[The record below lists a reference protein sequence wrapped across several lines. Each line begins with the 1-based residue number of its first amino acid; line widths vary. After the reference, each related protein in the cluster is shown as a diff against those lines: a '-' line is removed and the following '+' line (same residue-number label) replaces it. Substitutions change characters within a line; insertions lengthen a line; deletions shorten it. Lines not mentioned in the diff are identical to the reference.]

1 MRSLFIP
8 NLREGILHLPEEET
22 HHAVKVLR
30 AKLGFSYALM
40 DGKGGTAEGVIID
53 LDKRSCVMEV
63 GEISRES
70 LPQLGLTMI
79 VAPTKKTERF
89 EWFLEKAT
97 EIGVEKIYPV
107 FTSRSE
113 SKIEKFD
120 RWNKVLISAMKQSK
134 RTWLPELKPAMALI
148 DAVSEISDSPH
159 LAKNFFVAHCMD
171 AISFSDKTH
180 LLEALVPGKSTCIA
194 IGPEGDFTSEEVQEM
209 LNLGAKEITLGDMR
223 LRAETA
229 AIVAVTF
236 FAARQV

>member
-1 MRSLFIP
+1 MRSLFVP
-8 NLREGILHLPEEET
+8 NLKEGILRLSEEET
-22 HHAVKVLR
+22 RHAVTVLR
-30 AKLGFSYALM
+30 AKIGFSYALM
-40 DGKGGTAEGVIID
+40 DGKGGTAEGIIIE

-79 VAPTKKTERF
+79 VTPTKKKERF
-89 EWFLEKAT
+89 EWFLEKAA
-97 EIGVEKIYPV
+97 EIGVDRIYPV

-134 RTWLPELKPAMALI
+134 RTWLPKLMPAMALI

-171 AISFSDKTH
+171 AVSLSKKTH
-180 LLEALVPGKSTCIA
+180 LLKALVPGESTCIA
-194 IGPEGDFTSEEVQEM
+194 IGPEGDFTTEEVEKM
-209 LNLGAKEITLGDMR
+209 LDLGAKEITLGDMR
-223 LRAETA
+223 LRSETA

>member
-8 NLREGILHLPEEET
+8 DLKEGVLHLPKEEAR
-22 HHAVKVLR
+22 HAVKVLR
-30 AKLGFSYALM
+30 AKVGFSYALM
-40 DGKGGTAEGVIID
+40 DGKGGTAEGVIIN
-53 LDKRSCVMEV
+53 LEKRSCVMEV

-97 EIGVEKIYPV
+97 EIGVDRIYPV

-113 SKIEKFD
+113 NKIEKFD

-148 DAVSEISDSPH
+148 DAVREISDSAN
-159 LAKNFFVAHCMD
+159 LSKNFFVAHCMD
-171 AISFSDKTH
+171 SVSSGEKTH
-180 LLEALVPGKSTCIA
+180 RLKAIIPSESSCIA

-209 LNLGAKEITLGDMR
+209 LHSGAKEITLGDMR

-229 AIVAVTF
+229 AIVAVTL

>member
-8 NLREGILHLPEEET
+8 DLKEGILHLPKEEAR
-22 HHAVKVLR
+22 HAVKVLR
-30 AKLGFSYALM
+30 AKVGFSYALM
-40 DGKGGTAEGVIID
+40 DGKGGTAEGVIIN
-53 LDKRSCVMEV
+53 LEKRSCVMEV

-97 EIGVEKIYPV
+97 EIGVDRIYPV

-134 RTWLPELKPAMALI
+134 RTWLPELKPAMSLI
-148 DAVSEISDSPH
+148 DAVREISDSTN
-159 LAKNFFVAHCMD
+159 LSKNFFVAHCMD
-171 AISFSDKTH
+171 SVSLGEKTH
-180 LLEALVPGKSTCIA
+180 LLKAIIPSESTCIA

-209 LNLGAKEITLGDMR
+209 LNSGAKEITLGDMR

-229 AIVAVTF
+229 AIVAVTL

>member
-8 NLREGILHLPEEET
+8 DLKEGVLHLPKEEAR
-22 HHAVKVLR
+22 HAVKVLR
-30 AKLGFSYALM
+30 AKVGFSYALM
-40 DGKGGTAEGVIID
+40 DGKGGTAEGVIIN
-53 LDKRSCVMEV
+53 LEKRSCVMEV

-70 LPQLGLTMI
+70 LPQFGLTMI
-79 VAPTKKTERF
+79 VTPTKKTERF

-97 EIGVEKIYPV
+97 EIGVDRIYPV

-148 DAVSEISDSPH
+148 DAVREISDSAN
-159 LAKNFFVAHCMD
+159 LSKNFFVAHCMD
-171 AISFSDKTH
+171 SVSSGEKTH
-180 LLEALVPGKSTCIA
+180 LLKAIIPSESTCIA

-209 LNLGAKEITLGDMR
+209 LNSGAKEITLGDMR

-229 AIVAVTF
+229 AIVAVTL

>member
-1 MRSLFIP
+1 MRSLFMP
-8 NLREGILHLPEEET
+8 NLKEGILHLPEEET
-22 HHAVKVLR
+22 RHAVKVLR
-30 AKLGFSYALM
+30 AKIGFSYALM

-63 GEISRES
+63 GVISRES

-97 EIGVEKIYPV
+97 EIGVERIYPV

-134 RTWLPELKPAMALI
+134 RTWLPELKPAMALM
-148 DAVSEISDSPH
+148 DAVREISVSPH
-159 LAKNFFVAHCMD
+159 LANNFFVAHCMD
-171 AISFSDKTH
+171 AVSLSKKTH
-180 LLEALVPGKSTCIA
+180 VLKALVPGESTCIA

-209 LNLGAKEITLGDMR
+209 INSGAKEITLGDMR

>member
-8 NLREGILHLPEEET
+8 DLKEGILHLPEEET
-22 HHAVKVLR
+22 RHAVKVLR
-30 AKLGFSYALM
+30 AKIGFSYALM
-40 DGKGGTAEGVIID
+40 DGQGGTAEGVIIN

-63 GEISRES
+63 GEVSRES
-70 LPQLGLTMI
+70 RPKLGLTMI

-97 EIGVEKIYPV
+97 EIGVERIYPV

-113 SKIEKFD
+113 SKTAKFD

-134 RTWLPELKPAMALI
+134 RTWLPELKPAMALL
-148 DAVSEISDSPH
+148 DAVREISASPH

-171 AISFSDKTH
+171 SVSLSEKTH
-180 LLEALVPGKSTCIA
+180 LLKALSPTESSCIA
-194 IGPEGDFTSEEVQEM
+194 IGPEGDFTSEEVEKM
-209 LNLGAKEITLGDMR
+209 LDSGAKEITLGDMR

>member
-8 NLREGILHLPEEET
+8 NLKEGILHLPEEET
-22 HHAVKVLR
+22 RHAVKVLR
-30 AKLGFSYALM
+30 AKIGFSYALM
-40 DGKGGTAEGVIID
+40 DGKGGSAEGVIID
-53 LDKRSCVMEV
+53 LDNRSCVMEV

-79 VAPTKKTERF
+79 VAPTKKTDRF

-97 EIGVEKIYPV
+97 EIGVERIYPV
-107 FTSRSE
+107 FTARSE

-148 DAVSEISDSPH
+148 DAVSQISDSPH

-171 AISFSDKTH
+171 AVSLSKKTH
-180 LLEALVPGKSTCIA
+180 VLKALVPGESTCIA

-209 LNLGAKEITLGDMR
+209 LNSGAKEITLGDMR

>member
-1 MRSLFIP
+1 MRSLFVP
-8 NLREGILHLPEEET
+8 NLKEGILRLSEEET
-22 HHAVKVLR
+22 RHAVTVLR
-30 AKLGFSYALM
+30 AKIGFSYALM
-40 DGKGGTAEGVIID
+40 DGKGGTAEGIIIE

-79 VAPTKKTERF
+79 VTPTKKKERF

-97 EIGVEKIYPV
+97 EIGVDRIYPV

-134 RTWLPELKPAMALI
+134 RTWLPKLMPAMALI

-171 AISFSDKTH
+171 AVSLSKKTH
-180 LLEALVPGKSTCIA
+180 LLKALVPGESTCIA
-194 IGPEGDFTSEEVQEM
+194 IGPEGDFTTEEVEKM
-209 LNLGAKEITLGDMR
+209 LDLGAKEITLGDMR
-223 LRAETA
+223 LRSETA

>member
-8 NLREGILHLPEEET
+8 DLKEGVLHLPKEEAR
-22 HHAVKVLR
+22 HAVKVLR
-30 AKLGFSYALM
+30 AKVGFSYALM
-40 DGKGGTAEGVIID
+40 DGKGGTAEGVIIN
-53 LDKRSCVMEV
+53 LEKRSCVMEV

-97 EIGVEKIYPV
+97 EIGVDRIYPV

-134 RTWLPELKPAMALI
+134 RTWLPKLMPAMALI

-171 AISFSDKTH
+171 AVSLSKKTH
-180 LLEALVPGKSTCIA
+180 LLKALVPGESTCIA
-194 IGPEGDFTSEEVQEM
+194 IGPEGDFTTEEVEKM
-209 LNLGAKEITLGDMR
+209 LDLGAKEITLGDMR
-223 LRAETA
+223 LRSETA

>member
-8 NLREGILHLPEEET
+8 DLKEGVLHLPKEEAR
-22 HHAVKVLR
+22 HAVKVLR
-30 AKLGFSYALM
+30 AKVGFSYALM
-40 DGKGGTAEGVIID
+40 DGKGGTAEGVIIN
-53 LDKRSCVMEV
+53 LEKRSCVMEV

-148 DAVSEISDSPH
+148 EAVREISDSAN
-159 LAKNFFVAHCMD
+159 LSKNFFVAHCMD
-171 AISFSDKTH
+171 SVSSGEKIH
-180 LLEALVPGKSTCIA
+180 LLKAIIPSVSTCIA

-209 LNLGAKEITLGDMR
+209 LHSGAKEITLGDMR

-229 AIVAVTF
+229 AIVAVTL

>member
-1 MRSLFIP
+1 
-8 NLREGILHLPEEET
+8 
-22 HHAVKVLR
+22 
-30 AKLGFSYALM
+30 M

-53 LDKRSCVMEV
+53 LDKRSCIMEV

-97 EIGVEKIYPV
+97 EIGVERIYPV

-113 SKIEKFD
+113 SKTAKFD
-120 RWNKVLISAMKQSK
+120 RWSKVLISAMKQSK

-148 DAVSEISDSPH
+148 DAVREISDSPH
-159 LAKNFFVAHCMD
+159 LSKNFFVAHCMD
-171 AISFSDKTH
+171 AVSLGEKTH
-180 LLEALVPGKSTCIA
+180 LLKAIIPGESTCIA

-209 LNLGAKEITLGDMR
+209 LNSGAKEITLGDMR
-223 LRAETA
+223 LRSETA

>member
-1 MRSLFIP
+1 MRSLFVP
-8 NLREGILHLPEEET
+8 NLKEGILRLSEEET
-22 HHAVKVLR
+22 RHAVTVLR
-30 AKLGFSYALM
+30 AKIGFSYALM
-40 DGKGGTAEGVIID
+40 DGKGGTAEGIIIE

-79 VAPTKKTERF
+79 VTPTKKKERF

-97 EIGVEKIYPV
+97 EIGVDRIYPV

-148 DAVSEISDSPH
+148 DAVREISDSTN
-159 LAKNFFVAHCMD
+159 LSNNFFVAHCMD
-171 AISFSDKTH
+171 SVSLGEKTH
-180 LLEALVPGKSTCIA
+180 LLKAIIPSESTCIA

-209 LNLGAKEITLGDMR
+209 LNSGAKEITLGDMR

-229 AIVAVTF
+229 AIVAVTL

>member
-1 MRSLFIP
+1 MRSLFVP
-8 NLREGILHLPEEET
+8 NLKEGILRLSEEET
-22 HHAVKVLR
+22 RHAVTVLR
-30 AKLGFSYALM
+30 AKIGFSYALM
-40 DGKGGTAEGVIID
+40 DGKGGTAEGIIIE

-79 VAPTKKTERF
+79 VTPTKKKERF

-97 EIGVEKIYPV
+97 EIGVDRIYPV

-134 RTWLPELKPAMALI
+134 RTWLPKLMPAMALI

-171 AISFSDKTH
+171 AVSLSKKTH
-180 LLEALVPGKSTCIA
+180 LLKALVPGESTCIA
-194 IGPEGDFTSEEVQEM
+194 IGPEGDFTTEEVEKM
-209 LNLGAKEITLGDMR
+209 LDLGAKETTLGDMR
-223 LRAETA
+223 LRSETA

>member
-1 MRSLFIP
+1 MRSLFVP
-8 NLREGILHLPEEET
+8 NLKEGILRLSEEET
-22 HHAVKVLR
+22 RHAVTVLR
-30 AKLGFSYALM
+30 AKIGFSYALM
-40 DGKGGTAEGVIID
+40 DGKGGTAEGIIIE

-79 VAPTKKTERF
+79 VTPTKKKERF

-97 EIGVEKIYPV
+97 EIGVERIYPV
-107 FTSRSE
+107 FTARSE
-113 SKIEKFD
+113 SQIEKFD

-134 RTWLPELKPAMALI
+134 RTWLPKLMPAMALI

-171 AISFSDKTH
+171 AVSLGEKTH
-180 LLEALVPGKSTCIA
+180 ILKAIIPGESTCIA

-209 LNLGAKEITLGDMR
+209 LNSGAKEITLGDMR

>member
-8 NLREGILHLPEEET
+8 DLKEGVLHLPKEEAR
-22 HHAVKVLR
+22 HAVKVLR
-30 AKLGFSYALM
+30 AKVGFSYALM
-40 DGKGGTAEGVIID
+40 DGKGGTAEGVIIN
-53 LDKRSCVMEV
+53 LEKRSCVMEV

-97 EIGVEKIYPV
+97 EIGVDRIYPV

-148 DAVSEISDSPH
+148 DAVREISDSAN
-159 LAKNFFVAHCMD
+159 LSKNFFVAHCMD
-171 AISFSDKTH
+171 SVSSGEKPYLLKAIIPS
-180 LLEALVPGKSTCIA
+180 ESTCIA

-209 LNLGAKEITLGDMR
+209 LHSGAKEITLGDMR

-229 AIVAVTF
+229 AIVAVTL